1 MKKIISFCLLMCS
14 ILLFSGCFGK
24 IPEEDTISLDK
35 KGRVTST
42 IVEDFDKE
50 FYDAE
55 ELEGEIDEEL
65 AKYNQNFAADH
76 IRKEA
81 FQVEDGVASLQLVFD
96 ECKYYSD
103 YTGLTLFAGTVS
115 EAEEE
120 GYDLQLYGEYMDA
133 DGSLTDVD
141 TVSAEGDVSVL
152 ILEEAVKVQ
161 VPGKILA
168 VSPTDYVTITG
179 SREASVQE
187 AGLSYIIYK

>member
-1 MKKIISFCLLMCS
+1 MRKRISLCLLMCS
-14 ILLFSGCFGK
+14 ILLFSGCKGAL
-24 IPEEDTISLDK
+24 PEDDTISVDK

-42 IVEDFDKE
+42 IVEEFDKE

-81 FQVEDGVASLQLVFD
+81 FKVEDGTASLQLVFD
-96 ECKYYSD
+96 EWKYYSD

-120 GYDLQLYGEYMDA
+120 GYDLSGEYLDA
-133 DGSLTDVD
+133 DGSLTDVE
-141 TVSAEGDVSVL
+141 TVSAGEDVHVL

-168 VSPTDYVTITG
+168 VSPSDNVTVTD

>member
-1 MKKIISFCLLMCS
+1 MRKRISLCLLMCS
-14 ILLFSGCFGK
+14 ILLFSGCKGTL
-24 IPEEDTISLDK
+24 PEDDTISVDK

-42 IVEDFDKE
+42 IVEEFDKE

-81 FQVEDGVASLQLVFD
+81 FKVEDGTASLQLVFD
-96 ECKYYSD
+96 EWKYYSD

>member
-1 MKKIISFCLLMCS
+1 MRKRISLCLLMCS
-14 ILLFSGCFGK
+14 ILLFSGCKGTL
-24 IPEEDTISLDK
+24 PEDDTISVDK

-81 FQVEDGVASLQLVFD
+81 FKVEDGTASLQLVFD
-96 ECKYYSD
+96 EWKYYSD

-120 GYDLQLYGEYMDA
+120 GYDLSGEYLDA
-133 DGSLTDVD
+133 DGSLTDVE
-141 TVSAEGDVSVL
+141 TVSAGEDVHVL

-168 VSPTDYVTITG
+168 VSPSDNVTVTD

>member
-1 MKKIISFCLLMCS
+1 MRKRISLCLLMCS
-14 ILLFSGCFGK
+14 ILLFSGCKGAL
-24 IPEEDTISLDK
+24 PEDDTISVDK

-42 IVEDFDKE
+42 IVEEFDKE

-81 FQVEDGVASLQLVFD
+81 FKVEDGTASLQLVFD
-96 ECKYYSD
+96 EWKYYSD

-133 DGSLTDVD
+133 DGSLTDVE
-141 TVSAEGDVSVL
+141 TVSAGEDVHVL

-168 VSPTDYVTITG
+168 VSPSDNVTVTD